1 LYLLYNKGKDM
12 SRKRRIDIYKLFAID
27 MDDTLLKRRSA
38 SCYLIWIVK
47 KWGLDV
53 QFYLKGLFHN

>member
-1 LYLLYNKGKDM
+1 M
-12 SRKRRIDIYKLFAID
+12 SRKRRIDMYKLFAID

-53 QFYLKGLFHN
+53 QFYLNTRPGNAFTVAF

>member
-1 LYLLYNKGKDM
+1 M

-47 KWGLDV
+47 KWGFDV